1 MSVDLNGNHPSVDPV
16 DSSSDPSSS
25 DPSSWSRT
33 PSSERRRTTERHR
46 ARRRARRPND
56 IRAKIR
62 LRIWLACTGALL
74 AMVVMLYLA
83 LGRGDRPSESGQRPG
98 GASRP
103 VASAVANA
111 SVRG

>member
-1 MSVDLNGNHPSVDPV
+1 MPADLNGKRPSVDPADSV
-16 DSSSDPSSS
+16 DPASTWPQM
-25 DPSSWSRT
+25 

-74 AMVVMLYLA
+74 AMVIVLYLA
-83 LGRGDRPSESGQRPG
+83 LGRGEHPSESGQRPR
-98 GASRP
+98 GASST
-103 VASAVANA
+103 VAAVVANA
-111 SVRG
+111 PVRG